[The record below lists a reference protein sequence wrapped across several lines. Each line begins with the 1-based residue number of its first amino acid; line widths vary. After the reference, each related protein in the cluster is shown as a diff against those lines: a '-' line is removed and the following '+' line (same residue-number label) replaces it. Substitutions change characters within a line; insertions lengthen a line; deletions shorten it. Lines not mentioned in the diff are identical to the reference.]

1 MKNGF
6 KYGIALLVFGVI
18 VLSMNIA
25 GALFILLSMVL
36 MGTEVVPMLKK
47 KSAQKPKKNAQNTAN
62 QNSTQIGV
70 GRLSVVEGLIAAMIA
85 SVVGIGVV
93 IPVVSKVSNETLN
106 STSVNP
112 MLVQ

>member
-1 MKNGF
+1 
-6 KYGIALLVFGVI
+6 
-18 VLSMNIA
+18 
-25 GALFILLSMVL
+25 MVL

-70 GRLSVVEGLIAAMIA
+70 GRLSVVEGLIAAILA
-85 SVVGIGVV
+85 SVVVIGVV
-93 IPVVSKVSNETLN
+93 IPAVSKVSNETLN

-112 MLVQ
+112 MLGPMINLAPLLVITVAIVAIVALVSGAGGE